1 MPASTL
7 PAEIRPPGP
16 AHVPLLGHSFAFAR
30 DPLAFLTRVSREFG
44 DIAYFR
50 LGSVDV
56 YFVNHP
62 DLVREV
68 LIAQRASFTISPLR
82 DRLRPVIGLGLF
94 TSRGD
99 LHARQ
104 RRLMQPV
111 FRKSRI
117 EGYAHHMTDLAQ
129 RTRDRWHSGAEIE
142 VAEEMMRLTM
152 FVAAKTLFSHDIEG
166 DSDAVSRNVSLLLE
180 YFTRLVSPFFSFL
193 LKLPLPSTLR
203 FRRAVRD
210 LDAVIYRMIEQRRAS
225 GGAGEDLLARLMQA
239 KDDETQDQMTETQ
252 LRDEVLTLLIAGHET
267 TANLL
272 AWTLFLLSQDPAADE
287 RMHAEVKSV
296 LGGRKSFA
304 PADTD
309 RMPYSRQVILEG
321 LRLYPS
327 GWFIGRLAL
336 ADVRLGRHT
345 VPEGSVVM
353 LSQYVMQR
361 DARFYDA
368 PERFR
373 PERWTE
379 KFEAEL
385 PRGAF
390 FPFSAGDR
398 HCIGEGFA
406 WQEALLILATLIE
419 KWRFVLAPGQNIRP
433 RPSVTLRPDAP
444 IRTIVYSR

>member
-1 MPASTL
+1 MS
-7 PAEIRPPGP
+7 
-16 AHVPLLGHSFAFAR
+16 FAR
-30 DPLAFLTRVSREFG
+30 DPIAFLSGVARKYG

-56 YFVNHP
+56 FFVSHP

-82 DRLRPVIGLGLF
+82 ERLRGVVGQGLF
-94 TSRGD
+94 TSHGE
-99 LHARQ
+99 LHAQQ

-117 EGYAHHMTDLAQ
+117 ESYACHMVDLAR
-129 RTRDRWHSGAEIE
+129 RTRDRWTPGAEID
-142 VAEEMMRLTM
+142 AASEMMELTM
-152 FVAAKTLFSHDIEG
+152 FVAAKTLFGHDIKD
-166 DSDAVSRNVSLLLE
+166 DSDAVSRNVSILLE
-180 YFTRLVSPFFSFL
+180 YFTRLVSPFFSLL

-210 LDAVIYRMIEQRRAS
+210 LDAVIYRMIEQRRTQA
-225 GGAGEDLLARLMQA
+225 GAEEDLLARLMQA
-239 KDDETQDQMTETQ
+239 KDDETQVQMTEKQ

-272 AWTLFLLSQDPAADE
+272 AWTLYLLGQSPDADARIHEEARAVLAGRECFSAADTE
-287 RMHAEVKSV
+287 RMPFA
-296 LGGRKSFA
+296 RK
-304 PADTD
+304 
-309 RMPYSRQVILEG
+309 VILEG

-327 GWFIGRLAL
+327 GWFIGRSVLSDIL
-336 ADVRLGRHT
+336 LGGFT
-345 VPEGSVVM
+345 VPRGAVVM
-353 LSQYVMQR
+353 LSQYIVQR

-368 PERFR
+368 PERFL

-379 KFEAEL
+379 KFEREL

-398 HCIGEGFA
+398 HCLGEGFA
-406 WQEALLILATLIE
+406 WQEALLILATLVE
-419 KWRFVLAPGQNIRP
+419 RWKLELVPGQGIRP
-433 RPSVTLRPDAP
+433 RPSVTLRPDRP
-444 IRTIVYSR
+444 IKMIVRARNSPVGRG

>member
-1 MPASTL
+1 MQLLTA
-7 PAEIRPPGP
+7 RPPGP
-16 AHVPLLGHSFAFAR
+16 ANIPLLGQSLSFAR
-30 DPLAFLTRVSREFG
+30 DPIGFLSNVARKYG

-56 YFVNHP
+56 FFVSHP

-82 DRLRPVIGLGLF
+82 ERLRGVVGQGLF
-94 TSRGD
+94 TSHGE
-99 LHARQ
+99 LHAQQ

-117 EGYAHHMTDLAQ
+117 EGYAAHMVELAR
-129 RTRDRWHSGAEIE
+129 RTRDRWTPGAQID
-142 VAEEMMRLTM
+142 AAAEMMELTM
-152 FVAAKTLFSHDIEG
+152 FVAAKTLFGHDIKD
-166 DSDAVSRNVSLLLE
+166 DSDAVSRNVTLLLE
-180 YFTRLVSPFFSFL
+180 YFTRLVSPFFSLL

-203 FRRAVRD
+203 FRKAVRD

-225 GGAGEDLLARLMQA
+225 VGPGEDLLARLMQA
-239 KDDETQDQMTETQ
+239 KDDETQAQMTETQ

-272 AWTLFLLSQDPAADE
+272 AWTIYLLAQSPEADAH
-287 RMHAEVKSV
+287 MHAEAKAL
-296 LGGRKSFA
+296 LGGREGFSA
-304 PADTD
+304 ADTD
-309 RMPYSRQVILEG
+309 RMSYARKVVLEG

-327 GWFIGRLAL
+327 GWFIGRSAL
-336 ADVRLGRHT
+336 ADVGLGGYI
-345 VPEGSVVM
+345 VPKGAVVM

-368 PERFR
+368 PERFL

-379 KFEAEL
+379 KFESEL

-406 WQEALLILATLIE
+406 WQEALLILATLVE
-419 KWRFVLAPGQNIRP
+419 RWKFELVPGQTIRP
-433 RPSVTLRPDAP
+433 RPSVTLRPDSA
-444 IRTIVYSR
+444 IKMVVRARE